1 MSELSILVILGVV
14 TALIVVYA
22 IRLRAVP
29 MPSGRKA
36 RNEIISYLPKE
47 PCRVTDFGS
56 GWGDLAIN
64 IARARPD
71 ITVTGIEL
79 SPLPYAVSRI
89 RGAGNSGRENGS
101 RSEGRNHVGSAK
113 HLINSGRVVNSESES
128 LLFYKAMRNRTQAAE
143 NQGFAICATLRSRCN
158 T

>member
-56 GWGDLAIN
+56 GMGRSGDQY
-64 IARARPD
+64 RACPD
-71 ITVTGIEL
+71 PI
-79 SPLPYAVSRI
+79 
-89 RGAGNSGRENGS
+89 
-101 RSEGRNHVGSAK
+101 
-113 HLINSGRVVNSESES
+113 
-128 LLFYKAMRNRTQAAE
+128 
-143 NQGFAICATLRSRCN
+143 
-158 T
+158 